1 MPAGGVA
8 GSRKPGVW
16 LSETGVAFAC
26 SFPCGVET
34 LVAFA
39 GEKWVFFVR
48 FSVAEVLSV
57 SAVAVQGRAEV
68 LAVSC
73 WPAVAVAEVA
83 VVAPS
88 PRRCALCA
96 KEFAQRTK
104 MDRNRRFMARWTSV
118 FACAARDGVW
128 RVQLGSE

>member
-1 MPAGGVA
+1 M
-8 GSRKPGVW
+8 W
-16 LSETGVAFAC
+16 LSGTGVAFAC
-26 SFPCGVET
+26 SCPCGVET

-39 GEKWVFFVR
+39 RAGLASTETAVAFVGEKWVFLVR

-57 SAVAVQGRAEV
+57 STVAVQGRAEV

-73 WPAVAVAEVA
+73 WPAVAAAEVA

-88 PRRCALCA
+88 LRCCALCA

-104 MDRNRRFMARWTSV
+104 N
-118 FACAARDGVW
+118 GP
-128 RVQLGSE
+128 E

>member
-16 LSETGVAFAC
+16 LSGTGVAFAC

-39 GEKWVFFVR
+39 RVGRASTETVIAFAGEKWVFFVR
-48 FSVAEVLSV
+48 FSVAEVLWV

-68 LAVSC
+68 LAVSR

-88 PRRCALCA
+88 SRRCALCA

-104 MDRNRRFMARWTSV
+104 N
-118 FACAARDGVW
+118 GPK
-128 RVQLGSE
+128 